1 MNIEKSLEKS
11 LDQNLKVVSN
21 VNNNIVGLLENPFV
35 KYGFLIFIV
44 IRIIF
49 IDRMETWYLELLN
62 YTSVKIIYALLVAY
76 SACFDPV
83 YAIALA
89 TFIIIC
95 IQELY
100 LRKAAQSVVSAVG
113 EAKQPLQMAKT
124 SVLLDSSSAKVQQLP
139 TTATMIPQQ
148 VAYENIPDKAI
159 LANDANVYNLIN
171 RHTLQRVPVES
182 DKLIAEYDYYEDP
195 AFRTLTAN
203 VEGKEYLGHNKFYI
217 TEDSFASIQTNQE
230 PNTKQNIAVQA
241 FPISLNIQGLPNGFD
256 KGVGGAN
263 PELASINSN

>member
-1 MNIEKSLEKS
+1 MNI
-11 LDQNLKVVSN
+11 DQNIKAIEKTNTKVVG
-21 VNNNIVGLLENPFV
+21 ILENPFV

-49 IDRMETWYLELLN
+49 IDRMDSWYLELMN

-95 IQELY
+95 IQEFY
-100 LRKAAQSVVSAVG
+100 MRNAKKAVITSVGGVN
-113 EAKQPLQMAKT
+113 PLSIGST
-124 SVLLDSSSAKVQQLP
+124 SVLLDSGVAKVQKLP
-139 TTATMIPQQ
+139 TNAVIKAQE
-148 VAYENIPDKAI
+148 VVYETIPDKAI
-159 LANDANVYNLIN
+159 LVNDENVYNLIN
-171 RHTLQRVPVES
+171 KHTLQRVPAS
-182 DKLIAEYDYYEDP
+182 NDSLIAEYDYYMDP
-195 AFRTLTAN
+195 AYKTLTAN
-203 VEGKEYLGHNKFYI
+203 VDGKKYLGHNKFYI
-217 TEDSFASIQTNQE
+217 TEDGLMSAQTNQE
-230 PNTKQNIAVQA
+230 PNADQNIAVQA

-263 PELASINSN
+263 PELASIYSS